1 MRYIAA
7 VLLLAAVTAPLSA
20 GELPDFSK
28 VKIDGVLHSA
38 VGVTRRDT
46 PIDVFVSVQEEQE
59 HGKTRIAIVGG
70 TDGDRRSVD
79 AALEVL
85 RWFYTSDEAAKYRKE
100 FTLAVIPCGNPD
112 GLLLDKGDENGQG
125 GRPSERETGAKRY
138 QSQRDVEAQ
147 YIDAWLEQHG
157 ADIYVY
163 ELRVARSEGKRTQ
176 LIVEDGKGSLPLA
189 TIFERIVQLDTK
201 GSSPGDE
208 LRRRRIEQKD
218 ADFVAAQLRNY
229 GHAPRS
235 FAYFDTLPLKAMARL
250 ESLGIRTEPPKFSW
264 GDRLPK
270 SGSELSG
277 MLYLL
282 EPPYAAEHR
291 AVLEQAAATAF
302 DKDGKP
308 LRNPPFYSQMSDAV
322 FMNGPLLS
330 GVGKL
335 TGEAKYFDAA
345 ALHQSAI
352 RKDCKREDSLYRHS
366 PLCDAAWGRGNGFVA
381 MGHALMLE
389 DWPADHPDREL
400 LLKEYQSHMAVLLK
414 HQDYS
419 GTWHQVIDHP
429 ESYREF
435 TCTCMIGFAMARG
448 VRAGW
453 LDEKE
458 YGPAIERAWRALKA
472 RTSEKG
478 EFVDVCTGTGK
489 QKTLRDY
496 YDREALQGRDGRGAS
511 MLLMFASE
519 MLLRK

>member
-28 VKIDGVLHSA
+28 VKIEGVLHSA

-46 PIDVFVSVQEEQE
+46 PIDVFVSAEE
-59 HGKTRIAIVGG
+59 TRLHDKLKVVVIGG
-70 TDGDRRSVD
+70 LDGERQSVD
-79 AALEVL
+79 AALEAL
-85 RWFYTSDEAAKYRKE
+85 GWFYTSDASAKYRE
-100 FTLAVIPCGNPD
+100 QFTLAVIPCGNPD
-112 GLLLDKGDENGQG
+112 GVLLDKGEENGQG

-138 QSQRDVEAQ
+138 QSQRNVEAQ
-147 YIDAWLEQHG
+147 YIDAWLEQHC

-163 ELRVARSEGKRTQ
+163 ELRVARGRGMRTQ
-176 LIVEDGKGSLPLA
+176 LIVEEGKGSLPLA
-189 TIFERIVQLDTK
+189 TMFERLLQLNK
-201 GSSPGDE
+201 RGSSPGEE
-208 LRRRRIEQKD
+208 LRRRRIEWKD

-229 GHAPRS
+229 GHAPKS

-250 ESLGIRTEPPKFSW
+250 EPLGIRTEPPKFVW

-308 LRNPPFYSQMSDAV
+308 LRTPPFYSQMSDAV

-335 TGEAKYFDAA
+335 TGEAKYLDAA
-345 ALHQSAI
+345 ALHQSVI
-352 RKDCKREDSLYRHS
+352 RKDCKRDDGLYRHS
-366 PLCDAAWGRGNGFVA
+366 PLCEAAWGRGNGFVA
-381 MGHALMLE
+381 LGHALMLE
-389 DWPADHPDREL
+389 DWPEDHPERLAL
-400 LLKEYQSHMAVLLK
+400 LREYQSHMTALVAQ
-414 HQDYS
+414 QDYT
-419 GTWHQVIDHP
+419 GMWHQVIDHP

-448 VRAGW
+448 VRAAW

-458 YGPAIERAWRALKA
+458 YGPAIERAWRAVKA
-472 RTSEKG
+472 RSSEKG

-496 YDREALQGRDGRGAS
+496 FDREALQGRDGRGAS

-519 MLLRK
+519 MLQRK